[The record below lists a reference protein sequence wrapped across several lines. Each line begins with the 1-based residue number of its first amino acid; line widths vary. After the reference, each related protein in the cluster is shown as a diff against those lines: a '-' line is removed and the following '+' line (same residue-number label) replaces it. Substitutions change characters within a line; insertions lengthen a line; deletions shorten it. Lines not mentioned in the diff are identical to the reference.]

1 VADKKM
7 VKRVTESYY
16 RLLLRNKVRVFE
28 YLPGFIHAKNVIA
41 DGKRA
46 MVGTVNLD
54 YRSLYLH
61 YECGI
66 CFFGGKIVRDIDG
79 DFHETLAQCREVTF
93 DDLKRFSPL
102 KRAIQRICR
111 LFAPFL

>member
-1 VADKKM
+1 KLA
-7 VKRVTESYY
+7 TESYY
-16 RLLLRNKVRVFE
+16 RQLLENKIRVFE
-28 YLPGFIHAKNVIA
+28 YLPGFLHAKNIIA

-61 YECGI
+61 HECGI
-66 CFFGGKIVRDIDG
+66 CFFGGKIINDIADDFDKTFKQCKEITIRDLNQ
-79 DFHETLAQCREVTF
+79 TSL
-93 DDLKRFSPL
+93 L

-111 LFAPFL
+111 LFTPFF